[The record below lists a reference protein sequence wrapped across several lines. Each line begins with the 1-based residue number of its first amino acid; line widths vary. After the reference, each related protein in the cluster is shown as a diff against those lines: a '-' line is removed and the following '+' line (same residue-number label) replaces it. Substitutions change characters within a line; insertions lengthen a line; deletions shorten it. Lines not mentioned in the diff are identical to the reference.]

1 MALELK
7 TKNAKHKT
15 LLEGL
20 YEKYNHKQFI
30 PPDPLQFVYRYKSK
44 PDMEVAGFLAAMFA
58 YGAVEQIEK
67 FLTNLL
73 GKMGESPAEFIKN
86 FTAKDK
92 KLFVPLKYR
101 FNTSSDI
108 IILLENLKKVLN
120 RFGSLENLFLGGYS
134 PSDAN
139 IIPAATKFIST
150 LNCCDKSPGLKF
162 LLSDPANGGTC
173 KRLFLFLRWMVRNDE
188 VDAGLWKK
196 VDKSKLIVPV
206 DVHMG
211 RLSGIIGL
219 HAKKTYNL
227 KTAIEITGK
236 FAEISPTDP
245 VKYDFALCRIGILEN
260 CSGKQNKY
268 CPQCELAEFCHRKT
282 LKK

>member
-1 MALELK
+1 MTPEL
-7 TKNAKHKT
+7 KT
-15 LLEGL
+15 LLENL
-20 YEKYNHKQFI
+20 YEKYNHRQFV
-30 PPDPLQFVYRYKSK
+30 PPDPLQFVYRYKK
-44 PDMEVAGFLAAMFA
+44 KQDMEIAGFLAAMFA

-73 GKMGESPAEFIKN
+73 SKMGDSPAEFIKN
-86 FTAKDK
+86 LSAKDK
-92 KLFVPLKYR
+92 KLFAPLKYR
-101 FNTSSDI
+101 FNTSDDI
-108 IILLENLKKVLN
+108 IILLENLKRVIN
-120 RFGSLENLFLGGYS
+120 RFGSLEGLFLDGYDA
-134 PSDAN
+134 SDSN
-139 IIPAATKFIST
+139 IVPAAAKFIST
-150 LNCCDKSPGLKF
+150 LNCTDKSRGLKF

-173 KRLFLFLRWMVRNDE
+173 KRLFLFLRWMVRSDE

-196 VDKSKLIVPV
+196 IDKSKLVIPV

-219 HAKKTYNL
+219 HSKKTYNL

-236 FAEISPTDP
+236 FAEISPDDP

-260 CSGKQNKY
+260 CSGKPNKY
-268 CPQCELAEFCHRKT
+268 CPKCELAGFCHRKA